1 MRRELM
7 IAVLRGAAEPDP
19 PWFLRMT
26 QMSHDAYIV
35 DKGDG
40 EISLLNRET
49 LEQLLEQFL
58 RRKT

>member
-1 MRRELM
+1 MT
-7 IAVLRGAAEPDP
+7 AVLHGAAEPDP
-19 PWFLRMT
+19 PWFLLMTRM
-26 QMSHDAYIV
+26 SSDVYVV
-35 DKGDG
+35 DDGAG